1 MNKRMTKRMIIML
14 FSVGALF
21 AGVIGYQMFVASMM
35 KKFLSANALPSATVT
50 AMEVK
55 RETWQPQRSA
65 VGTLRAVQGVD
76 ISSEVAGIVKKIHFK
91 SGDRVDEGALLVEL
105 DAGEEMAKLDALKA
119 NRRLAEIN
127 LKRNRE
133 QLAVQAIS
141 QAQFDASQAELDRS
155 KAEEA
160 QQLAAIDKKRIRAP
174 FSGRL
179 GVSTLNLGQ
188 FINPAEKI
196 VSLQNRE
203 TLYVDFKLPQ
213 KDLIGLKTGQAI
225 YISSDTGV
233 KRRGTINAINAA
245 IDPATRNIALEGK
258 IDNKDDAL
266 LPGMFVRVSVDSG
279 APQQQLTLPQTAVSY
294 NPYGSTL
301 FVAREEAP
309 ADGGKAIL
317 KAKQIFVKTGERR
330 GDQIAI
336 LDGIREGDMVV
347 TSGQMKL
354 KNGTPLIINNSVTP
368 ANEIAPRPQEM

>member
-14 FSVGALF
+14 FSIGALF
-21 AGVIGYQMFVASMM
+21 AGIIGYQMFVASMM

-50 AMEVK
+50 AMEVT

-76 ISSEVAGIVKKIHFK
+76 INSEVAGIVKKIHFK

-119 NRRLAEIN
+119 SRRLAEIN

-160 QQLAAIDKKRIRAP
+160 QQLAAIDKKRIHAP

-233 KRRGTINAINAA
+233 ERRGNISAINAA
-245 IDPATRNIALEGK
+245 IDPTTRNIALEGR

-266 LPGMFVRVSVDSG
+266 LPGMFVRVSVDTG
-279 APQQQLTLPQTAVSY
+279 APEQQLTLPQTAISY

-301 FVAREEAP
+301 FVAHEEPA
-309 ADGGKAIL
+309 ADGGKASL
-317 KAKQIFVKTGERR
+317 KAQQVFVKTGERR

-336 LDGIREGDMVV
+336 LDGIQEGDMVV

-354 KNGTPLIINNSVTP
+354 KNGTPLIINNAVIP